1 MCAHGI
7 PLHLGLLHALRLEA
21 NPNSNASANWL
32 TLNGLDKARAP
43 VAALADLLAE
53 GDHFAR
59 PGEPVLWPHE
69 QAVLEA
75 LARIDREPDQAENLL
90 DFLPPTTRTAGM
102 ALLADLSR
110 CISTELVTRLRQ
122 PSPNPGN
129 RPATS

>member
-21 NPNSNASANWL
+21 TRHAENSASWL
-32 TLNGLDKARAP
+32 TINGLEKVRAP
-43 VAALADLLAE
+43 IAALADLLAE
-53 GDHFAR
+53 GEHFAR

-90 DFLPPTTRTAGM
+90 AFLPPTTRTAGM

-122 PSPNPGN
+122 PSRNSGN
-129 RPATS
+129 RLVTM